1 MLTFA
6 AEIIKIAIMTNKV
19 ETFQYRNSH
28 PTVTIDDYFKAT
40 KVEFTDIAADA
51 DIDAIWQS
59 LAEQGC
65 EWHKSPLSD
74 SEYMINRQTGDIYRK
89 SSHWGKRISTCC
101 WTLRR
106 GKVSLTMCYTIGK
119 ANISD
124 FEAIITPDYMIRYYM
139 SNL

>member
-1 MLTFA
+1 
-6 AEIIKIAIMTNKV
+6 MTNKV

-40 KVEFTDIAADA
+40 KVEFTDIAYDT
-51 DIDAIWQS
+51 DIDTIWQS
-59 LAEQGC
+59 LEEQGC

-106 GKVSLTMCYTIGK
+106 GRVILTTCYTIGK
-119 ANISD
+119 ANIAD

-139 SNL
+139 SNH